1 MRATFVARIAYLL
14 LPLAPA
20 LAGADWPRFRGPNGA
35 AMERQAVPDT
45 WSAEQNIRWK
55 VDLPGPGS
63 SSPCIAGDLI
73 FVTCYSGY
81 GVSRAAPG
89 QPANLTRHLLCYD
102 LRTGALRWER
112 AVKARRTDDPYRG
125 MIQEH
130 GYASSSPAT
139 DGKRVFVFYGK
150 TGLFAYDLEGNELWS
165 ADLGDGS
172 AVMGWG
178 SAASPIVHEGVVIMN
193 ASAESESLVALDAG
207 NGQQV
212 WRAQAGGLAGTWC
225 TPLVIEAEVDGNK
238 RQEVVLGVPG
248 EIWGFNFK
256 TGKLAWYATGVDENV
271 LCTSLV
277 AANGIVYLVGGRS
290 GTAVAVR
297 AGGKGDVS
305 RTHVLWTARVGSY
318 VPSPVIHQGRLY
330 WVSDRGIACCLDAEN
345 GQVVYRERLPG
356 NPAFYASV
364 VMAGDKLYAVSRY
377 NGTYVI
383 DAKPEFKLVAHNVIA
398 DDTSDFSGSPAVADG
413 CLYLRSQ
420 RRLYCI
426 GKP

>member
-1 MRATFVARIAYLL
+1 LAFLLVLLSPVLAR
-14 LPLAPA
+14 
-20 LAGADWPRFRGPNGA
+20 ADWPRFRGPNGNPIESA
-35 AMERQAVPDT
+35 AVPDT
-45 WSAEQNIRWK
+45 WSADENIRWK

-63 SSPCIAGDLI
+63 SSPCIAGDLV
-73 FVTCYSGY
+73 FVTCYTGY
-81 GVSRAAPG
+81 GTSRTDPG
-89 QPANLTRHLLCYD
+89 QPANLTRHLLCFD
-102 LRTGALRWER
+102 RRTGALRWER

-130 GYASSSPAT
+130 GYASSTPAT

-193 ASAESESLVALDAG
+193 ASAESEALVALNAE
-207 NGQQV
+207 NGQEV

-225 TPLVIEAEVDGNK
+225 TPVVVEAEVDGNK

-248 EIWGFNFK
+248 EVWGLNFK

-277 AANGIVYLVGGRS
+277 AGPGTVYLVGGRA

-297 AGGKGDVS
+297 LGGKGDVS
-305 RTHVLWTARVGSY
+305 QTHVLWTARVGSY
-318 VPSPVIHQGRLY
+318 VPSPLLHEGRLY
-330 WVSDRGIACCLDAEN
+330 WVSDRGIACCINAEN
-345 GQVVYRERLPG
+345 GEVAYRERLPG

-364 VMAGDKLYAVSRY
+364 VLAGDKLYAVSRL
-377 NGTYVI
+377 NGTYVLE
-383 DAKPEFKLVAHNVIA
+383 ARPEFKLVAQNVIS
-398 DDTSDFSGSPAVADG
+398 DDSSDFSATPAVADG

-420 RRLYCI
+420 RRLYCV